1 MPLSMIEVGKL
12 VAVVRVGGAPAVR
25 QRLADL
31 GFVEGT
37 QIDVI
42 QSQSGNMIVK
52 VKESKLAITKEM
64 ANKIVVNPL

>member
-1 MPLSMIEVGKL
+1 MPLSMIEAGKL